1 MELPLPLKAVT
12 ILLNLRIWENQINII
27 KAGQPAFYVYYEFRD
42 IIGEKMELVIK
53 EVVTK
58 SDLRSFVK
66 LPAIIHKGHHN
77 WIPPIYMDERDFF
90 NPKKNNAFGY
100 CSHIRLLACRNG
112 VIVGR
117 IMGLINHRY
126 NQVKKENNARFS
138 YLETFNEPEVV
149 HALISK
155 VENWARSLGAEKI
168 VGPIGFSD
176 KEPQGY
182 LVDGFDEP
190 TVLAA
195 NCNYKYQVDLIRNE
209 GYVPEINL
217 VSYKTQIPDSTPALY
232 LRMLPRIEKF
242 NSEFTLI
249 EFDSRWKLRKYIRP
263 VLHLTNRAFQEIY
276 GSMPYEE
283 KEMDDF
289 ANRFIWLL
297 NPKFV
302 KVIEDKNGNVIAY
315 SVVMPDISKGLQ
327 KSKGYLFPFG
337 IFSILRSGKKSHRI
351 VAMLGAIEEQYRGRG
366 LDVMMAMKVLESGR
380 QAGKTEI
387 DGHLV
392 METNIAM
399 RGEYEHIGGKVYK
412 RYSIFSKSLD

>member
-1 MELPLPLKAVT
+1 MLIRQALTIMWNSRILK
-12 ILLNLRIWENQINII
+12 NRSDKI
-27 KAGQPAFYVYYEFRD
+27 KAGHPAFSVSLENSDY
-42 IIGEKMELVIK
+42 IGGKMELIVR

-58 SDLRSFVK
+58 SDLRAFVN
-66 LPAIIHKGHHN
+66 LPARIHKGHDN
-77 WIPPIYMDERDFF
+77 WIPPLYMDERDFF
-90 NPKKNNAFGY
+90 NPLKNGSFKY
-100 CSHIRLLACRNG
+100 CSHIRLLAFHGREL
-112 VIVGR
+112 VGR
-117 IMGLINHRY
+117 AMGLINHRY
-126 NQVKKENNARFS
+126 NQAKNENNARFS
-138 YLETFNEPEVV
+138 YLETYNDQEVA

-155 VENWARSLGAEKI
+155 VESWAKSLGAEKI
-168 VGPIGFSD
+168 VGPLGFSD

-182 LVDGFDEP
+182 LVEGFDEP

-195 NCNYKYQVDLIRNE
+195 NCNFQYQVDLIRNE

-217 VSYKTQIPDSTPALY
+217 VTYKAEIPESTPAVY
-232 LRMLPRIEKF
+232 ERILPRIEQL
-242 NSEFTLI
+242 NSEFRMI

-263 VLHLTNRAFQEIY
+263 VLHLTNRAFQNIY

-289 ANRFIWLL
+289 ANRFIFLL

-302 KVIEDKNGNVIAY
+302 KVIEDKEGNVIAY
-315 SVVMPDISKGLQ
+315 TVAMPDISRGIQ

-337 IFSILRSGKKSHRI
+337 IFHILRSGKKSHRI
-351 VAMLGAIEEQYRGRG
+351 VALLGAIEEQYRGRG

-380 QAGKTEI
+380 QEGKTEI

-392 METNIAM
+392 METNSAM

-412 RYSIFSKSLD
+412 RFSIFSKSLV